1 MDLPVHWITFNVH
14 YMLKQTYV
22 FKIQMCYKKEKYKI
36 CIYCYLNIAWSI
48 SIDDISNK
56 ICFIYFGS
64 ADDCT

>member
-1 MDLPVHWITFNVH
+1 
-14 YMLKQTYV
+14 
-22 FKIQMCYKKEKYKI
+22 MCYKKEKYKI

-64 ADDCT
+64 ADDCTYISSYVHLNKSYMN